1 MEIVSTETISPTEV
15 LNRLSDRDD
24 LNTRQRNALEQLQKH
39 VTVEDEETFDE
50 LVEELNELDMFTDD
64 QIIKI
69 IDVLPAHE
77 QEVRTL
83 FSKERIKLEDDDI
96 DNIVDFTQSVREN

>member
-1 MEIVSTETISPTEV
+1 MEILSKQNISPTEV

-24 LNTRQRNALEQLQKH
+24 LNGRQRTALEHLQKH
-39 VTVEDEETFDE
+39 ATVENEETLDE
-50 LVEELNELDMFTDD
+50 LVEELKEMDMFTDD

-69 IDVLPAHE
+69 IDVLPGSE

-83 FSKERIKLEDDDI
+83 FSKERIKLEDTDI
-96 DNIVDFTQSVREN
+96 DNIIDFSESVREN